1 MEEITNNTIKML
13 IELNFIQ
20 EISNLLNSNSS
31 TKKDTSILIFVA
43 LSNCKEFLNLLSN
56 KNFIQSMLQHIDNMK
71 QIHYVNYKEH
81 IIATLSIL
89 RSIYIKD
96 LSLRRMFI
104 ELNGGYLLKDFIY
117 CGDLDIIQETIY
129 NLEDLVCYEGGENN
143 DQAVSFGSIEIEE
156 MIDELKGINI
166 EEALLTLDKKLNEK
180 GINFE
185 NDNTLREEV
194 KRMIL
199 IFSEK

>member
-1 MEEITNNTIKML
+1 ML

-56 KNFIQSMLQHIDNMK
+56 KNFIQSMINHINNMN

-96 LSLRRMFI
+96 LSLRRIFI

-129 NLEDLVCYEGGENN
+129 NLEDLVCYEGENN
-143 DQAVSFGSIEIEE
+143 DQAISFGSIEIEE
-156 MIDELKGINI
+156 MIYELKGINI
-166 EEALLTLDKKLNEK
+166 EEALLSLDKKLNEK
-180 GINFE
+180 GKNFE

-199 IFSEK
+199 IFIEK

>member
-1 MEEITNNTIKML
+1 
-13 IELNFIQ
+13 
-20 EISNLLNSNSS
+20 
-31 TKKDTSILIFVA
+31 
-43 LSNCKEFLNLLSN
+43 
-56 KNFIQSMLQHIDNMK
+56 MLQHIDNMK

-156 MIDELKGINI
+156 MIYELKGINI